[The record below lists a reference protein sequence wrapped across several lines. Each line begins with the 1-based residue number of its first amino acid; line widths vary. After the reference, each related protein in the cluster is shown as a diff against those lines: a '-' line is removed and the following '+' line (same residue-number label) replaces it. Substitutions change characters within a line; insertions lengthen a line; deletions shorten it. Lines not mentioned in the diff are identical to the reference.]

1 LYLFLIALPAL
12 ILLFA
17 FAIFLLISL
26 ALSLLQRRTDGQS
39 TTVRTLLSFVN
50 DTTRTKFVLAVD
62 AAQVC
67 DTLQWDVAKVD
78 AAGGVQSYVHAHE
91 TNVLE

>member
-1 LYLFLIALPAL
+1 M
-12 ILLFA
+12 
-17 FAIFLLISL
+17 
-26 ALSLLQRRTDGQS
+26 
-39 TTVRTLLSFVN
+39 RTLLGFVN

-67 DTLQWDVAKVD
+67 DTLQWDVAKVE